1 MSKFNDIFVPV
12 HMVCRAVFAVFVLV
26 LAVCWVTQLSL
37 PVSLLL
43 MVLLVLLGCARP
55 VVTSAV
61 SAGNDTRVCGYT
73 VNGQR
78 TQ

>member
-1 MSKFNDIFVPV
+1 M
-12 HMVCRAVFAVFVLV
+12 CRAVFASV

-61 SAGNDTRVCGYT
+61 SGGNDTRVCGYT